1 MATAEHVSE
10 PVEGLTIPRL
20 LRRNARRFGDR
31 PALTTGPG
39 PEAGTLLWSQLRAE
53 VAALARG
60 FTVLGLQRG
69 DRMLI
74 AMSERAEHWI
84 ADLAAVHVGAL
95 PCSTD
100 DTLSTAQIRAVA
112 RHSAATVL
120 VLEGEEQLRRWRP
133 VLDDLSHLRAVV
145 LLDWSAAPAGDPRF
159 VGYTAVR
166 GALPPDDAGFEA
178 LTDAVAPDQPLA
190 LVYAPGATGGPEG
203 VVLSHRE
210 VIHESLTQ
218 DRRLPVPDHPR
229 SVACPP
235 TGHVA
240 ERALGMYLPIRHAGH
255 VTLCPEPDQL
265 LPALRAVRPHAFFGT
280 PGVWEGLAAALRAE
294 LAELPEERTAAP
306 GQTRTTVPAAHRP
319 HSGGGDVPT
328 DPAETP
334 ERLDARVARP
344 LREAVGL
351 DDCHRALSG
360 GAPLPAGVPEFLAS
374 VGLPVHEVRGVG
386 EATGAA
392 VTGAA
397 TTGTSGAR
405 TAETG
410 ETQPGPSPR
419 RHVAADEPHTAAIEP
434 THP

>member
-60 FTVLGLQRG
+60 FGVLGLQRG

-84 ADLAAVHVGAL
+84 ADLAAVHAGAL
-95 PCSTD
+95 PCSAD
-100 DTLSTAQIRAVA
+100 DTLSTGQIRAVA

-133 VLDDLSHLRAVV
+133 ALDDLPDLRAVV
-145 LLDWSAAPAGDPRF
+145 LLDWNAAPPGDPRF

-178 LTDAVAPDQPLA
+178 LTDAVTPDQPLT
-190 LVYAPGATGGPEG
+190 LVYAPGTTGDPEG
-203 VVLSHRE
+203 VVLSHRD
-210 VIHESLTQ
+210 VILESLAQ
-218 DRRLPVPDHPR
+218 DRRFPVPDHPR
-229 SVACPP
+229 SLACPP
-235 TGHVA
+235 AGHVA
-240 ERALGMYLPIRHAGH
+240 QRALGTYLPIRHAGH
-255 VTLCPEPDQL
+255 VTLCPEPGRL
-265 LPALRAVRPHAFFGT
+265 LPALLAVRPHAFLGT
-280 PGVWEGLAAALRAE
+280 PRIWEEIAAALRAK
-294 LAELPEERTAAP
+294 LTELPEERTAAP
-306 GQTRTTVPAAHRP
+306 ARTRTPAPGAPRP
-319 HSGGGDVPT
+319 CSEGEDA
-328 DPAETP
+328 PADLAGTP
-334 ERLDARVARP
+334 ERLDARAARL

-374 VGLPVHEVRGVG
+374 VGLPVHEVRGLG
-386 EATGAA
+386 GTTGAA
-392 VTGAA
+392 TTGAA
-397 TTGTSGAR
+397 TTGTSGDR
-405 TAETG
+405 SAETG
-410 ETQPGPSPR
+410 GVPPGPDPHR
-419 RHVAADEPHTAAIEP
+419 RAVDEQPAAATGP
-434 THP
+434 TYP